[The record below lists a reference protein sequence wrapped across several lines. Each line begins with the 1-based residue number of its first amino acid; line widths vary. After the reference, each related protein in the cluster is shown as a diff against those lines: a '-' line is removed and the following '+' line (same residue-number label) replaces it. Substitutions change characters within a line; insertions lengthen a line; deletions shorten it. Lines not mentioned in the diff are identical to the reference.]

1 MGCVRGSSPA
11 HSAHRRGRVRVFVLV
26 LSCRKLVLKLVSD
39 RGDFL
44 LNVSRQFLEVS
55 RYGQPLS
62 PAKWAVVGGPR
73 KRTAFTLL
81 SSRKGSALCE
91 EAGPFVRLSAATAA
105 PQIPV
110 SQ

>member
-1 MGCVRGSSPA
+1 MGA
-11 HSAHRRGRVRVFVLV
+11 VLV
-26 LSCRKLVLKLVSD
+26 SFVVWELVLKLVST
-39 RGDFL
+39 RGVFPFL
-44 LNVSRQFLEVS
+44 LNCVSTVSRGLL
-55 RYGQPLS
+55 RYGQPLR
-62 PAKWAVVGGPR
+62 PAEWAVVGGPR

-81 SSRKGSALCE
+81 SSREGSALCE